1 MKYIYTE
8 IITKEFDIPQQIEWK
23 IKELYNE
30 EDNHDKIIEYLLD
43 MEWDYLF
50 GRYRCGELINNN
62 LIE

>member
-8 IITKEFDIPQQIEWK
+8 TITKELDIPQQIEWK

-30 EDNHDKIIEYLLD
+30 ENNHDKIIEYLLD
-43 MEWDYLF
+43 REWDYLF
-50 GRYRCGELINNN
+50 GRYGCGELINNN

>member
-8 IITKEFDIPQQIEWK
+8 TITKELDIPQQIEWK
-23 IKELYNE
+23 IKALYNE
-30 EDNHDKIIEYLLD
+30 EDNHDKIIEHLLE
-43 MEWDYLF
+43 MRWDYLF

>member
-50 GRYRCGELINNN
+50 GRYRCGKLINNN